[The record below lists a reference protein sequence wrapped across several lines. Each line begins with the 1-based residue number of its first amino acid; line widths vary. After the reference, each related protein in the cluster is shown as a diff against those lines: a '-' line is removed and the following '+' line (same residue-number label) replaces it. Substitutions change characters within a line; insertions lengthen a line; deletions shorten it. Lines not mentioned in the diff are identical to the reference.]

1 MMNNEKP
8 TTPRDNIRKSVLK
21 LEKINIASKP
31 DGFSDKEMVEKIK
44 KIIEKEIE
52 KWLLSH

>member
-1 MMNNEKP
+1 MNNEKP

-52 KWLLSH
+52 K